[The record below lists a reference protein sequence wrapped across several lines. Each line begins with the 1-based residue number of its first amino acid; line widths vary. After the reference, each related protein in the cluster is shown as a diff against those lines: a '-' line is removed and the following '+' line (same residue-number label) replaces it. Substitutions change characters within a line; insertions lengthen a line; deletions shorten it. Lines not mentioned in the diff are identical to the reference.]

1 MNLKFFE
8 LALNSSF
15 KDIRWEFIKEGFLR
29 EKIRQ
34 HALDQVKSKIQEK
47 KKENTFRPRKK
58 GRFKKQL
65 QTQK

>member
-29 EKIRQ
+29 EKVR
-34 HALDQVKSKIQEK
+34 KQETK
-47 KKENTFRPRKK
+47 
-58 GRFKKQL
+58 
-65 QTQK
+65 